1 MIKFMNKTSLL
12 ATFCCV
18 FMISCESDYN
28 FEINNPT
35 TYSFERNGFSTVS
48 FKGQTERIG
57 MATELMSAMI
67 DFDNS
72 EEALLEMFRN
82 QTANSEDAN
91 PFYDASLNAST
102 KSVKSK
108 VAASA
113 DFFSSNAT
121 EAAVIKA
128 DIEAWI
134 IGQTQ
139 EIARSSNQLAQAGQ
153 AGQIADGGSVRFV
166 NARGLEYNQAVA
178 KSLIGALM
186 VDQICNNYLSTAVLD
201 ADQNRED
208 NENNTLE
215 EGQSY
220 TTIEHK
226 WDEAYGYLFGAASD
240 ASDPLSTL
248 GEDDAFL
255 NKYLSRVEDDSD
267 FAGIATDI
275 FEAFKLGRAAIVAG
289 DYETRD
295 AQAAILRERIS
306 EVIAIRAVYYLQKGK
321 NALAVATSDL
331 NKGGAFHD
339 LSEGFGFIYSLR
351 FTRQSD
357 KNEAYFSR
365 EEVDGF
371 ISQLTAGNGF
381 WDVNATTLDQMS
393 EEIADKFSF
402 TVTEAAE

>member
-1 MIKFMNKTSLL
+1 MINFLNKTSLL
-12 ATFCCV
+12 AAFCCV
-18 FMISCESDYN
+18 FMISCDSDES

-35 TYSFERNGFSTVS
+35 TYAFERNDVSSVS
-48 FKGQTERIG
+48 FTGQTERIG
-57 MATELMSAMI
+57 MATELTTAMK
-67 DFDNS
+67 DFDVTQ
-72 EEALLEMFRN
+72 ETLLEMYSN
-82 QTANSEDAN
+82 QTASGDDAN
-91 PFYDASLNAST
+91 PFSDASLNAST

-113 DFFSSNAT
+113 DFFSSNT
-121 EAAVIKA
+121 SEAANTKA
-128 DIEAWI
+128 DLESWI
-134 IGQTQ
+134 IAQSQ
-139 EIARSSNQLAQAGQ
+139 EVAASKDQIAAPGQ
-153 AGQIADGGSVRFV
+153 AGQLPDGGSVRYV
-166 NARGLEYNQAVA
+166 NTKGLEYNQAVA

-201 ADQNRED
+201 ENQNRED
-208 NENNTLE
+208 NESNTLE
-215 EGQSY
+215 EGKSY
-220 TTIEHK
+220 TSMEHK

-240 ASDPLSTL
+240 ATNPIVML
-248 GEDDAFL
+248 GEDAFL

-267 FAGIATDI
+267 FAGIATEI

-321 NALAVATSDL
+321 NALALATSDL
-331 NKGGAFHD
+331 TKGGAFHD
-339 LSEGFGFIYSLR
+339 LSEGFGFVYSLR

-357 KNEAYFSR
+357 VNEPYFSR

-381 WDVNATTLDQMS
+381 WDIEAATLDQMS